1 MKNPIPTSYDSNSVQ
16 VLKETSWLV
25 IDNSTSNDLRI
36 KFFNNDEIPENQRF
50 DSFKDFVQ
58 DYLDNEF
65 EFTQK
70 DNVQIKEDRACASAS
85 TASEEEDFD
94 EETGRTWKVYEG
106 KGQIIDAFKGFK
118 MENLDKLIKESHHN
132 LKMVV
137 GEACEQQADSDLYH
151 KDPYAYH
158 GVSKKDFF

>member
-1 MKNPIPTSYDSNSVQ
+1 MKKPIPLHCNNDLVQ
-16 VLKETSWLV
+16 ILKDTSWLV
-25 IDNSTSNDLRI
+25 IDNSTFNGIRVN
-36 KFFNNDEIPENQRF
+36 FFNNDEVPEDEKF

-58 DYLDNEF
+58 DYLDNRF

-70 DNVQIKEDRACASAS
+70 DNVQIKENIACASAS

-94 EETGRTWKVYEG
+94 EETGKTWKVYEG

-118 MENLDKLIKESHHN
+118 IGDLDKLIEESYHN

-137 GEACEQQADSDLYH
+137 GEACDQQADSDLYH
-151 KDPYAYH
+151 KDPYAYN
-158 GVSKKDFF
+158 GVSKKDFL